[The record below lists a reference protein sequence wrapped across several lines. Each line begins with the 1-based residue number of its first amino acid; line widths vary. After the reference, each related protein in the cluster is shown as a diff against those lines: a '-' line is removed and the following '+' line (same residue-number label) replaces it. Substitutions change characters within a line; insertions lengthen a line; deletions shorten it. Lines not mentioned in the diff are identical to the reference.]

1 MFKDPSP
8 LSLVSSCSILWIK
21 DMYIRECTHK
31 TGVNTFR
38 FQQEDYN
45 KRAIKRK
52 KTTPYKEG
60 KGTVWGI

>member
-1 MFKDPSP
+1 
-8 LSLVSSCSILWIK
+8 
-21 DMYIRECTHK
+21 MYIRECTHK